1 MLTELLA
8 RALGQIR
15 ILLLLLLLYKGLRRR
30 GGSRTEIEMKLK
42 KDDTKSKK
50 YKKTECW
57 TGNRENSKIQKKKLK
72 ITFHLQCPAEAWN
85 VERDGT

>member
-50 YKKTECW
+50 YKKTEC
-57 TGNRENSKIQKKKLK
+57 
-72 ITFHLQCPAEAWN
+72 
-85 VERDGT
+85 